1 MKKQVIKNQE
11 ASSEVMISSK
21 IVEYRKQL
29 ADISAQ
35 LDVLATESGRKDYS
49 YNQLLRECYQLQGKE
64 LHTFDG
70 WKKRGASVRKGQHA
84 YLFWGKPRKGAEKKY
99 CPVIFLFSQE
109 QVEFK
114 REEAV

>member
-1 MKKQVIKNQE
+1 MKEQVIKNQE
-11 ASSEVMISSK
+11 ASSEVKISK
-21 IVEYRKQL
+21 ISEYRKQL
-29 ADISAQ
+29 ASVSEQ
-35 LDVLATESGRKDYS
+35 LDVMADMSGRKDYS
-49 YNQLLRECYQLQGKE
+49 YNQLLRECYQLVGKE
-64 LHTFDG
+64 LHSFDG

-114 REEAV
+114 REEAL

>member
-1 MKKQVIKNQE
+1 MKEQVIKNQE
-11 ASSEVMISSK
+11 ASSEVK
-21 IVEYRKQL
+21 IGKMARYRKQL

-84 YLFWGKPRKGAEKKY
+84 YLFWGKPRKSQQYPY
-99 CPVIFLFSQE
+99 CPVIFLFEESQ
-109 QVEFK
+109 VHYVK
-114 REEAV
+114 EAEV

>member
-1 MKKQVIKNQE
+1 MKEQVIKNQE
-11 ASSEVMISSK
+11 ASSEVVK
-21 IVEYRKQL
+21 IGKMAGYRKQL

-84 YLFWGKPRKGAEKKY
+84 YLFWGKPRKSQEHHY
-99 CPVIFLFSQE
+99 CPVIFLFEESQVVYKE
-109 QVEFK
+109 AQV
-114 REEAV
+114 